1 MWKRPILLEVD
12 DTQGSAEVRLLHEG
26 DLHRQHAFRSQQG
39 AFRSRKTLVIVKE
52 GGMVLTDQ

>member
-12 DTQGSAEVRLLHEG
+12 DSQGSAEVRLLHEG

-39 AFRSRKTLVIVKE
+39 AIRSRKTLVIA
-52 GGMVLTDQ
+52 